1 MQRHELELENGTC
14 LKFVSLK
21 AEKCYARLLQHIL
34 IVARYR
40 VEIYG
45 MKNKTYNATKKAS
58 PCDLSEVVDL
68 MGEDEDGH
76 SDSLQEKMLDMGG
89 LCAITVEGDA
99 KSSRIGVCFWHEHS
113 KTAKITEFFDN
124 FNLDKLE
131 SVLVQHNPM

>member
-1 MQRHELELENGTC
+1 M
-14 LKFVSLK
+14 
-21 AEKCYARLLQHIL
+21 
-34 IVARYR
+34 ARYR

-99 KSSRIGVCFWHEHS
+99 KSSRIGISFWHEHS